1 MNETPRQSKRSAAQ
15 NVGPEPACL
24 RSAYGIRVDWTDL
37 PLARATVD
45 RSADRRSTPGLVAD
59 LLALESTRIVLVHSG
74 LVATTDSGGV
84 PVLDLHA
91 PASIDR
97 HFSQTPIAPPGTQ
110 PGVQSGAQP
119 GVPEDRWL
127 YLGMDDSSSYLGLAL
142 EPVTSP
148 ALDAEGFGVDA
159 GAELVAS
166 LQWSHLRRI
175 GSGLSARDAGLAT
188 TAVALAAW
196 HETHPRCPRCG
207 SLTDVVQAGWV
218 RRCPADSSEHYPRT
232 DPAVIMA
239 VVDDADR
246 LLLGHSAQW
255 PAGRMSTLAGFVE
268 PGEAIEA
275 AVRREVGEE
284 VGVVVGE
291 VSYRG
296 SQPWPFPASL
306 MLAFRARALS
316 SQITVDGV
324 EITEARWFTRAE
336 LGAASAAGEV
346 LLPMRA
352 SIARVLIEDWMGSPL
367 PGE

>member
-1 MNETPRQSKRSAAQ
+1 MNETPRQSKRRGAR
-15 NVGPEPACL
+15 NVGPGPACL

-45 RSADRRSTPGLVAD
+45 RSADRRTRPGLVAD

-74 LVATTDSGGV
+74 LVATTDSGGAV
-84 PVLDLHA
+84 ALDLHA
-91 PASIDR
+91 PTAIDR
-97 HFSQTPIAPPGTQ
+97 YLAPAPG
-110 PGVQSGAQP
+110 GQP

-127 YLGMDDSSSYLGLAL
+127 YLGTDDASSSYLGLVL

-306 MLAFRARALS
+306 MLAFRARAVS